1 MRSSIK
7 KLYCT
12 PFLKT
17 YFDFTKTKKK
27 IVKTNKLI
35 NNNLSNNNL
44 NKNKSELN
52 KFNSYKYMYSGLI
65 KK

>member
-12 PFLKT
+12 PLLKT
-17 YFDFTKTKKK
+17 YFYLTKTKKK
-27 IVKTNKLI
+27 IVKANKII

>member
-12 PFLKT
+12 PLLKT
-17 YFDFTKTKKK
+17 YFDFTKTRK
-27 IVKTNKLI
+27 IVKANEI
-35 NNNLSNNNL
+35 I
-44 NKNKSELN
+44 NKNLTNSKNKNDLT
-52 KFNSYKYMYSGLI
+52 KFNSYKYMYNGLI